1 MLVPVGICVGGI
13 VAFFLLVAVIEGELN
28 GLLVESVAEI
38 ERQNIGAIIGAFI
51 GSNVSTVSVTAGG
64 LFIRMSHN

>member
-1 MLVPVGICVGGI
+1 MLVPVGICVGGL

-38 ERQNIGAIIGAFI
+38 ERENDGVIIGA
-51 GSNVSTVSVTAGG
+51 NVSTVGVAAGG